1 MNAVGQPISRIDGR
15 LKVTGSAR
23 YTADIPLEAIVH
35 AAIVYSTIANGRIV
49 SIDTAAAE
57 NAPGV
62 LAVLTH
68 KNMPRMNQQSWS
80 HLRPQGQTYL
90 PLQDDQI
97 HYAGQP
103 VALVVA
109 ATLDQATYAGTLIKV
124 AYEAHPPVVFDLRTA
139 SEDAVEPS
147 QRMWPL
153 SSSVG
158 DADKAIAGAAVKIE
172 QTYTMSDRHHNPMEP
187 HVTLA
192 VWDGDD
198 SLTLYD
204 STQMVV
210 GTKKLVS
217 LVLGIPEEK
226 INVVCEFLGGGFG
239 GKSWS
244 WPHTLLAALA
254 AKVVN
259 RPVRLQLSRA
269 QMYSMVGHQAGTVQ
283 TIALGAN
290 SDGNLS
296 GIRHD
301 SINPT
306 SVFDDYV
313 EYAAMASRHLWRAS
327 GGIATS
333 HRVVHVNRNSPVV
346 LRAPMEAQGHF
357 ALECAMDELAYAT
370 GIDPVEL
377 RLRNDTDTDP
387 YSGRPFS
394 TRALRECLTKGAA
407 RFGWDRRTP
416 EPRSMRDG
424 RYLIGQGMAAAIY
437 THWRWPGKAR
447 VTINGDGSAL
457 VEAAAHDI
465 GTGTYTVMAQV
476 AADVLGLAPDKVTV
490 RLGDTRL
497 PESHPAI
504 GSATVSNATAAVM
517 LAARAAREKA
527 IALTLTDRDAPFAGA
542 APDDVIVADGR
553 LALAKT
559 NLNVTYAEL
568 LARNGLSSLV
578 GEGDYAPVEEVNG
591 PKAIFSFSAVFAEVR
606 VDADLGLVRLN
617 RFVGAYDAGRIINP
631 KTARSQAIGGIIWG
645 VGQALLEQSETDP
658 ASGQFINRNYSGY
671 LVPTNADIPELD
683 VLFVGGFD
691 EEASPLGHQGPWRVD
706 GGIGSAG
713 DCQRSVSRDRQA
725 HTRPADHNRK
735 AVLTRN
741 CDGRFNSY
749 RRHCNAVSPVLRRR
763 STACTIKKR
772 S

>member
-15 LKVTGSAR
+15 LKVTGGAR
-23 YTADIPLEAIVH
+23 YTADIAPETIVH

-57 NAPGV
+57 SAPGV

-68 KNMPRMNQQSWS
+68 KNMQRMKALPWS
-80 HLRPQGQTYL
+80 HLHPQGQTYL

-103 VALVVA
+103 VALVIA
-109 ATLDQATYAGTLIKV
+109 ATLDQATYAGTLTKV
-124 AYEAHPPVVFDLRTA
+124 AYESHPPKVFDLRTA
-139 SEDAVEPS
+139 KEDAIEPP

-153 SSSVG
+153 SSSIG
-158 DADKAIAGAAVKIE
+158 DADKAIADAAVKIGH
-172 QTYTMSDRHHNPMEP
+172 TYTMPDRHHNPMEP

-192 VWDGDD
+192 VWDDTGT
-198 SLTLYD
+198 LTLYD

-210 GTKKLVS
+210 GTRKLVS
-217 LVLGIPEEK
+217 LVLGLPEEK

-254 AKVVN
+254 AKMVN

-269 QMYSMVGHQAGTVQ
+269 QMYSMVGHQPATVQ
-283 TIALGAN
+283 TVVLGADH
-290 SDGNLS
+290 DGNLA

-301 SINPT
+301 SVNPT

-333 HRVVHVNRNSPVV
+333 HKVVHVNRNSPVV

-357 ALECAMDELAYAT
+357 ALECAMDELAHET

-377 RLRNDTDTDP
+377 RLRNDAETDP

-394 TRALRECLTKGAA
+394 TRALRECMTEGAA
-407 RFGWDRRTP
+407 RFGWDKRTP
-416 EPRSMRDG
+416 EPRSMRHG
-424 RYLIGQGMAAAIY
+424 RYFVGQGMAAAIY

-447 VTINGDGSAL
+447 VTLNGDGSAL
-457 VEAAAHDI
+457 VQAAAHDI
-465 GTGTYTVMAQV
+465 GTGTYTIMAQV
-476 AADVLGLAPDKVTV
+476 AADALGLPPDRVNV

-504 GSATVSNATAAVM
+504 GSSTTANGTAAVM
-517 LAARAAREKA
+517 LAAQAVREKA
-527 IALTLTDRDAPFAGA
+527 MVLAFTGRDAPFAGA
-542 APDDVIVADGR
+542 APEDLTVADGR
-553 LALAKT
+553 LVLKKT
-559 NLNVTYAEL
+559 NLNITYSEL
-568 LARNGLSSLV
+568 LARNGIASLT
-578 GEGDYAPVEEVNG
+578 GDGDYTPIEEANG

-617 RFVGAYDAGRIINP
+617 RVVGAYDAGRIINP

-645 VGQALLEQSETDP
+645 AGQALLEQSETDP
-658 ASGQFINRNYSGY
+658 VSGQFTNRNYSGY
-671 LVPTNADIPELD
+671 LVPTNADIPNLD
-683 VLFVGGFD
+683 VMFVGEFD
-691 EEASPLGHQGPWRVD
+691 EEASPLGAKGLGELTAV
-706 GGIGSAG
+706 
-713 DCQRSVSRDRQA
+713 SVA
-725 HTRPADHNRK
+725 PAI
-735 AVLTRN
+735 A
-741 CDGRFNSY
+741 
-749 RRHCNAVSPVLRRR
+749 NAVYHATGRRVRDLPITVEKVL
-763 STACTIKKR
+763 
-772 S
+772 

>member
-1 MNAVGQPISRIDGR
+1 MSTVGQPLSRLDGR
-15 LKVTGSAR
+15 LKVTGGAR
-23 YTADIPLEAIVH
+23 YTADVPANAIVH
-35 AAIVYSTIANGRIV
+35 AAIVYSTIANGRVV
-49 SIDTAAAE
+49 SIDTTTAE

-62 LAVLTH
+62 LVVLTH
-68 KNMPRMNQQSWS
+68 RNMPRMQALPWS

-90 PLQDDQI
+90 PLQDDQV

-109 ATLDQATYAGTLIKV
+109 TTLDQATYAGTLIKV
-124 AYEAHPPVVFDLRTA
+124 VYETNIPVMFDLRTA
-139 SEDAVEPS
+139 KKDAVEPS

-153 SSSVG
+153 SSSIG
-158 DADKAIAGAAVKIE
+158 DADKAIADAAVKIK
-172 QTYTMSDRHHNPMEP
+172 QTYTMPDRHHNQMEP

-192 VWDGDD
+192 VWDDD
-198 SLTLYD
+198 GKLTLYD

-210 GTKKLVS
+210 GTMKLAS
-217 LVLGIPEEK
+217 AVLGVPEEK

-244 WPHTLLAALA
+244 WPHTLLVALA

-259 RPVRLQLSRA
+259 RSVRLQLSRA
-269 QMYSMVGHQAGTVQ
+269 QMYSMVGHQAATVQ
-283 TIALGAN
+283 TIALGADH
-290 SDGNLS
+290 DGKLT

-301 SINPT
+301 SVNPT
-306 SVFDDYV
+306 SIFDDYV

-327 GGIATS
+327 GGISTS
-333 HRVVHVNRNSPVV
+333 HKVVRVNRNSPVV

-377 RLRNDTDTDP
+377 RLRNDTDSDP

-394 TRALRECLTKGAA
+394 TRDLRECLTKGAA

-424 RYLIGQGMAAAIY
+424 RFLIGQGVAAAIY

-447 VTINGDGSAL
+447 VTLNADGSTL

-465 GTGTYTVMAQV
+465 GTGTYTIMAQV
-476 AADVLGLAPDKVTV
+476 AADVLGLAPDRVTV

-504 GSATVSNATAAVM
+504 GSATAANATAAVM
-517 LAARAAREKA
+517 LAAQAARAKA
-527 IALTLTDRDAPFAGA
+527 IELALTGRDAPFAGA
-542 APDDVIVADGR
+542 AAKDLIVAEGG
-553 LALAKT
+553 LALARR
-559 NLNVTYAEL
+559 NLNITYAEL
-568 LARNGLSSLV
+568 LTRNGLSSLV
-578 GEGDYAPVEEVNG
+578 GDGDYDPVEEVNG

-606 VDADLGLVRLN
+606 VDPDLGLVRLN
-617 RFVGAYDAGRIINP
+617 RFLGVYDAGRIINP

-645 VGQALLEQSETDP
+645 TGQALLEQSETDP

-683 VLFVGGFD
+683 VLFVGDFD
-691 EEASPLGHQGPWRVD
+691 EEASPLGAKGLGELTAV
-706 GGIGSAG
+706 
-713 DCQRSVSRDRQA
+713 SVA
-725 HTRPADHNRK
+725 PAI
-735 AVLTRN
+735 T
-741 CDGRFNSY
+741 
-749 RRHCNAVSPVLRRR
+749 NAVYHATGKRVRDLPITIEKVL
-763 STACTIKKR
+763 
-772 S
+772 

>member
-1 MNAVGQPISRIDGR
+1 MSTVGQPLSRLDGR
-15 LKVTGSAR
+15 LKVTGGAR
-23 YTADIPLEAIVH
+23 YTADVPANAIVH
-35 AAIVYSTIANGRIV
+35 AAIVYSTIANGRVV
-49 SIDTAAAE
+49 SIDTTTAE

-62 LAVLTH
+62 LVVLTH
-68 KNMPRMNQQSWS
+68 RNMPRMQALPWS

-90 PLQDDQI
+90 PLQDDQV

-109 ATLDQATYAGTLIKV
+109 TTLDQATYAGTLIKV
-124 AYEAHPPVVFDLRTA
+124 VYETNIPVMFDLRTA
-139 SEDAVEPS
+139 KKDAVEPS

-153 SSSVG
+153 SSSIG
-158 DADKAIAGAAVKIE
+158 DADKAIADAAVKIK
-172 QTYTMSDRHHNPMEP
+172 QTYTMPDRHHNQMEP

-192 VWDGDD
+192 VWDDD
-198 SLTLYD
+198 GKLTLYD

-210 GTKKLVS
+210 GTMKLAS
-217 LVLGIPEEK
+217 AVLGVPEEK

-244 WPHTLLAALA
+244 WPHTLLVALA

-269 QMYSMVGHQAGTVQ
+269 QMYSMVGHQAATVQ
-283 TIALGAN
+283 TIALGADH
-290 SDGNLS
+290 DGKLT

-301 SINPT
+301 SVNPT
-306 SVFDDYV
+306 SIFDDYV

-327 GGIATS
+327 GGISTS
-333 HRVVHVNRNSPVV
+333 HKVVRVNRNSPVV

-377 RLRNDTDTDP
+377 RLRNDTDSDP

-394 TRALRECLTKGAA
+394 TRDLRECLTKGAA

-416 EPRSMRDG
+416 EPRSMCDG
-424 RYLIGQGMAAAIY
+424 RFLIGQGVAAAIY

-447 VTINGDGSAL
+447 VTLNADGSTL

-465 GTGTYTVMAQV
+465 GTGTYTIMAQV
-476 AADVLGLAPDKVTV
+476 AADVLGLAPDRVTV

-497 PESHPAI
+497 PESHPGI
-504 GSATVSNATAAVM
+504 GSATAANATAAVM
-517 LAARAAREKA
+517 LAAQAARAKA
-527 IALTLTDRDAPFAGA
+527 IELALTGRDAPFAGA
-542 APDDVIVADGR
+542 AAKDLIVAEGG
-553 LALAKT
+553 LALARR
-559 NLNVTYAEL
+559 NLNITYAEL
-568 LARNGLSSLV
+568 LTRNGLSSLV
-578 GEGDYAPVEEVNG
+578 GDGDYDPVEEVNG

-606 VDADLGLVRLN
+606 VDPDLGLVRLN
-617 RFVGAYDAGRIINP
+617 RFLGAYDAGRIINP

-645 VGQALLEQSETDP
+645 TGQALLEQSETDP

-683 VLFVGGFD
+683 GDFD
-691 EEASPLGHQGPWRVD
+691 EEASPLGAKGLGELTAV
-706 GGIGSAG
+706 
-713 DCQRSVSRDRQA
+713 SVA
-725 HTRPADHNRK
+725 PAI
-735 AVLTRN
+735 T
-741 CDGRFNSY
+741 
-749 RRHCNAVSPVLRRR
+749 NAVYHATGKRVRDLPITIEKVL
-763 STACTIKKR
+763 
-772 S
+772 

>member
-1 MNAVGQPISRIDGR
+1 MNAVGQPISRVDGR
-15 LKVTGSAR
+15 LKVTGGAR
-23 YTADIPLEAIVH
+23 YTADIPLQAIVH
-35 AAIVYSTIANGRIV
+35 AAMVYSTIANGRV
-49 SIDTAAAE
+49 AAIDSTAAE
-57 NAPGV
+57 DAPGV
-62 LAVLTH
+62 LVVLTY
-68 KNMPRMNQQSWS
+68 KNMPRMNQLAWS

-90 PLQDDQI
+90 PLQDGRI
-97 HYAGQP
+97 YYSGQP
-103 VALVVA
+103 IALVVA
-109 ATLDQATYAGTLIKV
+109 ATLDQATHAGTLIKV
-124 AYEAHPPVVFDLRTA
+124 AYESSPPAVFDRRTA
-139 SEDAVEPS
+139 KEDAVEPP
-147 QRMWPL
+147 QRMWPM

-158 DADKAIAGAAVKIE
+158 DADEAIARADVRIE
-172 QTYTMSDRHHNPMEP
+172 QTYTLPDRHHNPMEP

-192 VWDGDD
+192 VWDDAGT
-198 SLTLYD
+198 LTLYD

-210 GTKKLVS
+210 GTRKLVS
-217 LVLGIPEEK
+217 LVLGIAEDK

-244 WPHTLLAALA
+244 WPHTLLAAVA

-269 QMYSMVGHQAGTVQ
+269 QMYSMVGHQAATVQ
-283 TIALGAN
+283 TIALGATR
-290 SDGNLS
+290 DGKLI

-301 SINPT
+301 SVNPT

-313 EYAAMASRHLWRAS
+313 EYAAMVSRHLWRAS

-333 HRVVHVNRNSPVV
+333 HKVVHVNRNSPVV

-357 ALECAMDELAYAT
+357 ALESAMDELAYAT

-377 RLRNDTDTDP
+377 RLANDTDTDP

-407 RFGWDRRTP
+407 RFGWDKRAP

-424 RYLIGQGMAAAIY
+424 RYFIGQGVAAAIF

-447 VTINGDGSAL
+447 VTLNSDGSAL

-476 AADVLGLAPDKVTV
+476 AADTLGLALDRVAV

-504 GSATVSNATAAVM
+504 GSSTVANATAAVM
-517 LAARAAREKA
+517 LAAKAAREKA
-527 IALTLTDRDAPFAGA
+527 MELALTGRDAPFAGA
-542 APDDVIVADGR
+542 APGDVIVGDGR
-553 LALAKT
+553 LSLVRT
-559 NLNVTYAEL
+559 NQNITYAEL
-568 LARNGLSSLV
+568 LARNELSNLM
-578 GEGDYAPVEEVNG
+578 GDGNYDPVEEVKG
-591 PKAIFSFSAVFAEVR
+591 LKAIFSFSAVFAEVR
-606 VDADLGLVRLN
+606 VDPELGLVRLN

-645 VGQALLEQSETDP
+645 AGQALLEQSETDP

-691 EEASPLGHQGPWRVD
+691 EEASPLGAKGLGELTAV
-706 GGIGSAG
+706 
-713 DCQRSVSRDRQA
+713 SVA
-725 HTRPADHNRK
+725 PAI
-735 AVLTRN
+735 A
-741 CDGRFNSY
+741 
-749 RRHCNAVSPVLRRR
+749 NAVYHATGKRVRDLPI
-763 STACTIKKR
+763 TIEKLL
-772 S
+772 

>member
-23 YTADIPLEAIVH
+23 YTADIPLETSVH

-49 SIDTAAAE
+49 SIETAVAE

-90 PLQDDQI
+90 PLQDDRI

-124 AYEAHPPVVFDLRTA
+124 AYETHPPVVFDLRTA
-139 SEDAVEPS
+139 MEDAVEPP

-158 DADKAIAGAAVKIE
+158 DADRAIAGAAVKIE

-187 HVTLA
+187 HATLA
-192 VWDGDD
+192 VWDGDG

-283 TIALGAN
+283 TIALGAS

-306 SVFDDYV
+306 SMFDDYV

-370 GIDPVEL
+370 GVDPVEL

-394 TRALRECLTKGAA
+394 TRALRECLTRGAA

-416 EPRSMRDG
+416 ETPVD
-424 RYLIGQGMAAAIY
+424 
-437 THWRWPGKAR
+437 AR
-447 VTINGDGSAL
+447 RALPDRAGCGGGDL
-457 VEAAAHDI
+457 H
-465 GTGTYTVMAQV
+465 
-476 AADVLGLAPDKVTV
+476 
-490 RLGDTRL
+490 
-497 PESHPAI
+497 
-504 GSATVSNATAAVM
+504 
-517 LAARAAREKA
+517 
-527 IALTLTDRDAPFAGA
+527 
-542 APDDVIVADGR
+542 
-553 LALAKT
+553 ALAM
-559 NLNVTYAEL
+559 
-568 LARNGLSSLV
+568 ARKGAGHN
-578 GEGDYAPVEEVNG
+578 
-591 PKAIFSFSAVFAEVR
+591 KWR
-606 VDADLGLVRLN
+606 
-617 RFVGAYDAGRIINP
+617 RFGAC
-631 KTARSQAIGGIIWG
+631 RS
-645 VGQALLEQSETDP
+645 
-658 ASGQFINRNYSGY
+658 
-671 LVPTNADIPELD
+671 
-683 VLFVGGFD
+683 
-691 EEASPLGHQGPWRVD
+691 
-706 GGIGSAG
+706 
-713 DCQRSVSRDRQA
+713 
-725 HTRPADHNRK
+725 
-735 AVLTRN
+735 
-741 CDGRFNSY
+741 
-749 RRHCNAVSPVLRRR
+749 RRA
-763 STACTIKKR
+763 
-772 S
+772 

>member
-1 MNAVGQPISRIDGR
+1 MSTVGQPLSRLDGR
-15 LKVTGSAR
+15 LKVTGGAR
-23 YTADIPLEAIVH
+23 YTADVPANAIVH
-35 AAIVYSTIANGRIV
+35 AAIVYSTIANGRVV
-49 SIDTAAAE
+49 SIDTTTAE

-62 LAVLTH
+62 LVVLTH
-68 KNMPRMNQQSWS
+68 RNMPRMQALPWS

-90 PLQDDQI
+90 PLQDDQV

-109 ATLDQATYAGTLIKV
+109 TTLDQATYAGTLIKV
-124 AYEAHPPVVFDLRTA
+124 VYETKIPAMFDLRTA
-139 SEDAVEPS
+139 KKDAVEPS

-153 SSSVG
+153 SSSIG
-158 DADKAIAGAAVKIE
+158 DADKAIADAAVKIK
-172 QTYTMSDRHHNPMEP
+172 QTYTMPDRHHNQMEP
-187 HVTLA
+187 HVTMA
-192 VWDGDD
+192 VWGDD
-198 SLTLYD
+198 GKLTLYD

-210 GTKKLVS
+210 GTMKLAS
-217 LVLGIPEEK
+217 AVLGVPEEK

-244 WPHTLLAALA
+244 WPHTLLVALA

-269 QMYSMVGHQAGTVQ
+269 QMYSMVGHQAATVQ
-283 TIALGAN
+283 TIALGADH
-290 SDGNLS
+290 DGKLT

-301 SINPT
+301 SVNPT
-306 SVFDDYV
+306 SIFDDYV

-327 GGIATS
+327 GGISTS
-333 HRVVHVNRNSPVV
+333 HKVVRVNRNSPVV

-377 RLRNDTDTDP
+377 RLRNDTNSDP

-394 TRALRECLTKGAA
+394 TRDLRECLTKGAA

-416 EPRSMRDG
+416 EPRSMCDG
-424 RYLIGQGMAAAIY
+424 RFLIGQGVAAAIY

-447 VTINGDGSAL
+447 VTLNADGSTL

-465 GTGTYTVMAQV
+465 GTGTYTIMAQV
-476 AADVLGLAPDKVTV
+476 AADVLGLAPDRVTV

-504 GSATVSNATAAVM
+504 GSATAANATAAVM
-517 LAARAAREKA
+517 LAAQAARAKA
-527 IALTLTDRDAPFAGA
+527 IELALTGRDAPFAGA
-542 APDDVIVADGR
+542 AAKDLIVAEGG
-553 LALAKT
+553 LALARR
-559 NLNVTYAEL
+559 NLNITYAEL
-568 LARNGLSSLV
+568 LTRNGLSSLV
-578 GEGDYAPVEEVNG
+578 GDGDYDPVEEVNG

-606 VDADLGLVRLN
+606 VDPDLGLVRLN
-617 RFVGAYDAGRIINP
+617 RFLGVYDAGRIINP

-645 VGQALLEQSETDP
+645 TGQALLEQSETDP

-683 VLFVGGFD
+683 VLFVGDFD
-691 EEASPLGHQGPWRVD
+691 EEASPLGAKGLGELTAV
-706 GGIGSAG
+706 
-713 DCQRSVSRDRQA
+713 SVA
-725 HTRPADHNRK
+725 PAI
-735 AVLTRN
+735 T
-741 CDGRFNSY
+741 
-749 RRHCNAVSPVLRRR
+749 NAVYHA
-763 STACTIKKR
+763 TGKR
-772 S
+772 VR

>member
-15 LKVTGSAR
+15 LKVTGGAR
-23 YTADIPLEAIVH
+23 YTADIPVEAIVH
-35 AAIVYSTIANGRIV
+35 GAIVYSTIANGRTL

-62 LAVLTH
+62 LDVLTH

-90 PLQDDQI
+90 PLQDDRI

-103 VALVVA
+103 LALVIA
-109 ATLDQATYAGTLIKV
+109 ATLDQANYAGTLIKV
-124 AYEAHPPVVFDLRTA
+124 AYEARPPVVFDLRTA
-139 SEDAVEPS
+139 KEDAVEPP

-158 DADKAIAGAAVKIE
+158 DADKAIAGAAVKIQ

-192 VWDGDD
+192 VWDRTG

-210 GTKKLVS
+210 GTRKLVS

-259 RPVRLQLSRA
+259 WPVRLQLSRA

-283 TIALGAN
+283 TIALGA
-290 SDGNLS
+290 DGDGTLS

-370 GIDPVEL
+370 GVDPVAL
-377 RLRNDTDTDP
+377 RLRNDTDIDP

-407 RFGWDRRTP
+407 RFGWDRRSP

-447 VTINGDGSAL
+447 VTINGGGSVL

-527 IALTLTDRDAPFAGA
+527 IALTLTGRAAPFAGA
-542 APDDVIVADGR
+542 APADVIVADGR
-553 LALAKT
+553 LALVKT
-559 NLNVTYAEL
+559 NSNVTYAEL

-578 GEGDYAPVEEVNG
+578 GEGDYAPVEEANG

-606 VDADLGLVRLN
+606 VDAELGLVRLN

-691 EEASPLGHQGPWRVD
+691 EEASPLGTKGLGELTAV
-706 GGIGSAG
+706 
-713 DCQRSVSRDRQA
+713 SVA
-725 HTRPADHNRK
+725 PAI
-735 AVLTRN
+735 A
-741 CDGRFNSY
+741 
-749 RRHCNAVSPVLRRR
+749 NAVYHATGKRIRDLPVTVEKLL
-763 STACTIKKR
+763 
-772 S
+772 